1 MMVNGRQ
8 VKGPNAKPKQGVMS
22 NSREAIQQNQKSQK
36 FNPKQQFQKIR
47 TQIYSNKIEKLSNLV
62 SLHNDPLE
70 DKNVRNQ
77 AKVINRLESQFNNT
91 KKINMNDQFKE
102 DAREEKSRKRRTL
115 NEMRRRVS
123 AIPGQR
129 MSNKQNPIDKKLGQK
144 LSNQIKEWD
153 NLAMYS
159 DFKMNHNGTLDK
171 LIDIENQKGPYGEG
185 QITISENIAKQH
197 LLVKGGMI
205 NKASA
210 GNIKM
215 KVDRSWRPPIVSMPN

>member
-1 MMVNGRQ
+1 
-8 VKGPNAKPKQGVMS
+8 
-22 NSREAIQQNQKSQK
+22 
-36 FNPKQQFQKIR
+36 
-47 TQIYSNKIEKLSNLV
+47 
-62 SLHNDPLE
+62 
-70 DKNVRNQ
+70 
-77 AKVINRLESQFNNT
+77 
-91 KKINMNDQFKE
+91 
-102 DAREEKSRKRRTL
+102 
-115 NEMRRRVS
+115 
-123 AIPGQR
+123 
-129 MSNKQNPIDKKLGQK
+129 
-144 LSNQIKEWD
+144 
-153 NLAMYS
+153 MYS